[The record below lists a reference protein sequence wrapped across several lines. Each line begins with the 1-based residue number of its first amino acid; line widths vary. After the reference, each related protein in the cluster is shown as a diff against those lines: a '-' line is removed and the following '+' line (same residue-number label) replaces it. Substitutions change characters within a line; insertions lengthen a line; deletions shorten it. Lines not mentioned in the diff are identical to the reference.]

1 MKKFLLGYGWIIV
14 FAIALALLV
23 AHSFAIAQIK
33 VDNTS
38 LALIAV
44 ILISPFMSSLKKVK
58 VGDLFEAEIDPKE
71 VQKVKDEV
79 EIRVASDNPPTE
91 PETVTNIRV
100 LAETDHILAL
110 AKLRIE
116 LEKLLTRIYRI
127 ADNSRADSRHL
138 SLGKLVYELT
148 LREVLP
154 KDISG
159 PIKEVIFLCNRAVHG
174 ENVRKQDAKSIVDTG
189 ISLLVYLNKFTLG
202 LVAEPLDTHKISPD
216 ELRKYKKG
224 RYRVVTVIPYSDAP
238 VKNFRALTQD
248 ELDELIAGYNE
259 FGEFIIEIAF
269 IGD

>member
-1 MKKFLLGYGWIIV
+1 MFV
-14 FAIALALLV
+14 IALALLV
-23 AHSFAIAQIK
+23 AHSFAIVQII

-44 ILISPFMSSLKKVK
+44 ILVSPFISSLKKVK

-79 EIRVASDNPPTE
+79 ETKVASDSTSEPPHTE
-91 PETVTNIRV
+91 SEAVSNIRV

-127 ADNSRADSRHL
+127 AVDNNADNRHL
-138 SLGKLVYELT
+138 SLGKLVNELT

-174 ENVRKQDAKSIVDTG
+174 EDVRKQDAKSIVETG
-189 ISLLVYLNKFTLG
+189 ISLLVYLNRFTLE
-202 LVAEPLDTHKISPD
+202 LAVKPMDTGTISHD
-216 ELRKYKKG
+216 ELRKYQNGK
-224 RYRVVTVIPYSDAP
+224 YRVVTVVPYSDAP
-238 VKNFRALTQD
+238 IKNYRILTQD
-248 ELDELIAGYNE
+248 DLDELIAGYE
-259 FGEFIIEIAF
+259 EYGEFIVEVSF
-269 IGD
+269 VRD